1 MPNFHALAVFDA
13 CGPSTENIQE
23 AVSSLFDAFSHPRVR
38 YHEHEM
44 SEGPGNSAPDK
55 SYCMVF
61 VDCDVDAYTEEK
73 ALDFANDAFE
83 HISTET
89 CEYLALGLIPGRQ
102 RVQRRGEESSE
113 TDADERGG
121 RRHVQRRGEES
132 SETDADER
140 GGRRRSTR
148 GRGRRRRDDQERD
161 EGARQE
167 TGQTQVRAAAARP
180 AAETNETPRVETPR
194 VQKQQKQDIRDLEVE
209 PVETPRVQKQ
219 QKQQKQ
225 DIRALEA
232 DLEVEPEVEPV
243 EAPTELEVEASEP
256 SAPPPRSSHAMQ
268 VTVTVKLRASE
279 LQAAS
284 QDASNDEAPP
294 TPEDLVRMAVTEA
307 RNRHPEV
314 PADVAPES
322 ESTSLSGGDTLLSL
336 TWKYPAPVPSSKED
350 SA

>member
-121 RRHVQRRGEES
+121 RR
-132 SETDADER
+132 
-140 GGRRRSTR
+140 RSTR

-167 TGQTQVRAAAARP
+167 TGQTQVREAAARP

-194 VQKQQKQDIRDLEVE
+194 VQKQQKQDIR
-209 PVETPRVQKQ
+209 
-219 QKQQKQ
+219 
-225 DIRALEA
+225 ALEA
-232 DLEVEPEVEPV
+232 DLEVEPV

-279 LQAAS
+279 LQDAS

-314 PADVAPES
+314 PADIAPES

>member
-89 CEYLALGLIPGRQ
+89 CEYLALGLIPGHQ
-102 RVQRRGEESSE
+102 R
-113 TDADERGG
+113 
-121 RRHVQRRGEES
+121 VQRRGEES

-167 TGQTQVRAAAARP
+167 TAQTRVREAAARP

-194 VQKQQKQDIRDLEVE
+194 VQKQQKQDIR
-209 PVETPRVQKQ
+209 
-219 QKQQKQ
+219 
-225 DIRALEA
+225 ALEA
-232 DLEVEPEVEPV
+232 DLEVEPV

-350 SA
+350 ST

>member
-1 MPNFHALAVFDA
+1 
-13 CGPSTENIQE
+13 
-23 AVSSLFDAFSHPRVR
+23 
-38 YHEHEM
+38 
-44 SEGPGNSAPDK
+44 
-55 SYCMVF
+55 
-61 VDCDVDAYTEEK
+61 
-73 ALDFANDAFE
+73 
-83 HISTET
+83 
-89 CEYLALGLIPGRQ
+89 
-102 RVQRRGEESSE
+102 
-113 TDADERGG
+113 
-121 RRHVQRRGEES
+121 
-132 SETDADER
+132 
-140 GGRRRSTR
+140 
-148 GRGRRRRDDQERD
+148 
-161 EGARQE
+161 
-167 TGQTQVRAAAARP
+167 
-180 AAETNETPRVETPR
+180 
-194 VQKQQKQDIRDLEVE
+194 LEVE

-219 QKQQKQ
+219 QKQ

-232 DLEVEPEVEPV
+232 DLEVEPV

>member
-113 TDADERGG
+113 PDADERGG

-132 SETDADER
+132 SEPDADER

-161 EGARQE
+161 EGTRQE
-167 TGQTQVRAAAARP
+167 TAQTQVRAAAARP

-194 VQKQQKQDIRDLEVE
+194 VQKQQNQDIRDLEVE
-209 PVETPRVQKQ
+209 PK
-219 QKQQKQ
+219 
-225 DIRALEA
+225 
-232 DLEVEPEVEPV
+232 VEPV

-284 QDASNDEAPP
+284 QAASNDEAPP

>member
-38 YHEHEM
+38 YHEHEI

-113 TDADERGG
+113 PDADERGG

-132 SETDADER
+132 SEPDADER

-161 EGARQE
+161 EGTRQE
-167 TGQTQVRAAAARP
+167 TAQTQVREAAARP
-180 AAETNETPRVETPR
+180 AAETNETPRV
-194 VQKQQKQDIRDLEVE
+194 
-209 PVETPRVQKQ
+209 

-232 DLEVEPEVEPV
+232 DRVGSR
-243 EAPTELEVEASEP
+243 T
-256 SAPPPRSSHAMQ
+256 
-268 VTVTVKLRASE
+268 
-279 LQAAS
+279 
-284 QDASNDEAPP
+284 
-294 TPEDLVRMAVTEA
+294 
-307 RNRHPEV
+307 
-314 PADVAPES
+314 
-322 ESTSLSGGDTLLSL
+322 G
-336 TWKYPAPVPSSKED
+336 
-350 SA
+350 

>member
-44 SEGPGNSAPDK
+44 SEGPGNSVPDK

-167 TGQTQVRAAAARP
+167 TGQTQVREAAARP
-180 AAETNETPRVETPR
+180 AAETNETPRV
-194 VQKQQKQDIRDLEVE
+194 QKQQKQDIRALEVE
-209 PVETPRVQKQ
+209 PVETPRVQR
-219 QKQQKQ
+219 QQKQ

-232 DLEVEPEVEPV
+232 DLEVEPV

-294 TPEDLVRMAVTEA
+294 TPDDLVRMAVTEA